1 MVLNTTIRENIS
13 VLTKKLG
20 LSSFEAKAY
29 SCFFI
34 NVGGLTAKE
43 IAKYANIPLGRVYD
57 VMNSLESKRLIRVDR
72 LSNPIKYYLN
82 DPKQSLTML
91 LYKKRET
98 IMNELVADESL
109 IEEIYTYYNELS
121 INSSN
126 EHAEWHIYDIA
137 DTKAFYDNILP
148 TMIRNAS
155 KEVMIV
161 GNNLLSTLSKN
172 FLTEVIK
179 GINRNIRFMGITSY
193 DSIDAFLKLN
203 NDELLENKSKI
214 VKIIQTCN
222 GSNMLEIRVSSNLNV
237 TPFGVF
243 DRKRVGFAV
252 PSPLTGEYIVMID
265 TDKDSV
271 VGEFYTIFKNIWN
284 TAEYLDLTTLL

>member
-148 TMIRNAS
+148 TMIRNVS